1 MMKTITQ
8 NFILAPVKKMYN
20 DNRQLYIQIFDC
32 KEKAFSQFF
41 FNLTLFK
48 PKGTDRYL
56 QPLIFLSQKR
66 GWLSILI
73 STMSFSKDKHL
84 SQYTKS
90 PAAS

>member
-8 NFILAPVKKMYN
+8 NFILAPVKKIYN

-41 FNLTLFK
+41 FHLTLFK

-56 QPLIFLSQKR
+56 QP
-66 GWLSILI
+66 
-73 STMSFSKDKHL
+73 
-84 SQYTKS
+84 
-90 PAAS
+90 

>member
-8 NFILAPVKKMYN
+8 NFILAPVKKMCN

-56 QPLIFLSQKR
+56 QP
-66 GWLSILI
+66 
-73 STMSFSKDKHL
+73 
-84 SQYTKS
+84 
-90 PAAS
+90 